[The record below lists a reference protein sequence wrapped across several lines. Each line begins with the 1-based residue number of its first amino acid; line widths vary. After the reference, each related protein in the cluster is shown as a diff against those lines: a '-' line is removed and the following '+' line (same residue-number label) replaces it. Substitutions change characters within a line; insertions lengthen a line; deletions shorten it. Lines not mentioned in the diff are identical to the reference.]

1 MRAAVVTGAFGLEH
15 VTLTTL
21 ERPVPGPGQVLLRVL
36 AASLNYRDLMVAK
49 GEYNPRYPLPLILG
63 SDAVAEVAELGP
75 ENETSGLSLGDRV
88 CPLLVQSWFDG
99 PPERGATQQTLGGP
113 LPGVFAEY
121 VLATSHSVLPVPRYL
136 SDMEAA
142 CLPCAAVTA
151 WSALKTLSPIAAGE
165 TVLTL
170 GGGGVSLFALQI
182 AKLSGA
188 RVLATSRDPHKRER
202 LLALGAEAVL
212 DAGSAG
218 WGRAARALCKDE
230 GVEHV
235 IEVGGASTLSESLT
249 AVRPGGTISLIG
261 VLSGKQAALNLLPL
275 VMRNVRLQGVFVGH
289 KRSFQALL
297 MAFAEAE
304 VQPIVDSVYP
314 LGELAAA
321 FERLAS
327 GQHFGKVCLRVAE

>member
-1 MRAAVVTGAFGLEH
+1 MKAAVVAGAFGLSR
-15 VTLTTL
+15 VALATL
-21 ERPVPGPGQVLLRVL
+21 EPPVPGPGQVLLRVL

-63 SDAVAEVAELGP
+63 SDAVAQVVLLGP

-88 CPLLVQSWFDG
+88 CPLLVQGWFEG
-99 PPERGATQQTLGGP
+99 PPDRGATQRTLGGP

-121 VLATSHSVLPVPRYL
+121 VVAASQSVLPVPSYL
-136 SDMEAA
+136 DDLEAA

-151 WSALKTLSPIAAGE
+151 WSALRTLSPIAAGE

-170 GGGGVSLFALQI
+170 GSGGVSLFALQI
-182 AKLSGA
+182 ARLSGA
-188 RVLATSRDPHKRER
+188 RVLATSRDPQKRER

-212 DAGSAG
+212 DSSSAG
-218 WGRAARALCKDE
+218 WGRAARALCEDE

-235 IEVGGASTLSESLT
+235 IEIGGASTLSESLG

-289 KRSFQALL
+289 KRSFEALL
-297 MAFAEAE
+297 MAFAAAE
-304 VQPIVDSVYP
+304 VRPTIDSVYP
-314 LGELAAA
+314 LAELGAA

-327 GQHFGKVCLRVAE
+327 GAHFGKVCLRVAD